1 MNAIVWTCAGVWTV
15 HSLVIHTLAAY
26 SYSLFIAPKSECAR
40 SCSGT
45 AGVRRSL
52 LENRYD
58 YTLPL
63 DWDEACYYRHWVSC
77 DFACHHPCSENWSK
91 NCSHD
96 SIFILCSFSSGNSF
110 HFTVSTKTIKWR
122 TSKGGSIGS
131 TPACG
136 PRNLNLN
143 LTQGELVKTNFLKC
157 KLYCCLCHVL

>member
-1 MNAIVWTCAGVWTV
+1 MYSAKVWMLPFMLC
-15 HSLVIHTLAAY
+15 HCSN
-26 SYSLFIAPKSECAR
+26 
-40 SCSGT
+40 SGT
-45 AGVRRSL
+45 AGGGWSS

-58 YTLPL
+58 FFLPL
-63 DWDEACYYRHWVSC
+63 DRDEACYYRHWVSC

-110 HFTVSTKTIKWR
+110 HFTVSTIAIKWR

-136 PRNLNLN
+136 PWNLKSEFKPHPGQFNQNLCSTWIMFHVGD
-143 LTQGELVKTNFLKC
+143 LL
-157 KLYCCLCHVL
+157 CLRLQCSYHIVFHWYFN